1 MCGKRTQATRL
12 NRISVQ
18 SFGTNWPLTD
28 QQRRSPLIR
37 FWFDQ
42 NIAGRVVLARILWL
56 QGLAEQAWR
65 TVQSAVGDA
74 EALGDRSTLC
84 YALSHGSCVIALWVG
99 NLAAA
104 ESYAEM
110 LLDLSR
116 KHGLSMSLPLQVWS
130 ERPWLQR
137 HSRGPA
143 LCRPTR
149 SRRFP
154 RRRRD

>member
-84 YALSHGSCVIALWVG
+84 YALSHGSCVIALWVVIG
-99 NLAAA
+99 HVRIDGTTVAPIEDGAP
-104 ESYAEM
+104 
-110 LLDLSR
+110 
-116 KHGLSMSLPLQVWS
+116 H
-130 ERPWLQR
+130 QR
-137 HSRGPA
+137 HAEFPQ
-143 LCRPTR
+143 P
-149 SRRFP
+149 SRRCTGSW
-154 RRRRD
+154 